1 VKGETGILDNEE
13 VLKRKERRKKRQR
26 EEISAR
32 LKNQGINLDAA
43 EDDEQDL
50 EGHYDTESE
59 AKKED
64 GVTIEPFRMDG
75 FFNGDGRYIERG
87 DGENDPWYQQWKEQ
101 KENKN
106 YQAPKV
112 EDVEKKEETKDELS
126 LREVL
131 LKYVEPQESVIAAIK
146 RLGKRKPGNKPG
158 KKVKPWMKNKK
169 RKITILSAD
178 GASDRR
184 RSSDPTPLDTGEM
197 KVEKSSESDM
207 TKSEK
212 QKADMDASGG
222 AKKVTASE
230 EESKRRAALEE
241 LTSAANELMSMGHH
255 NVYQDRYENLTA
267 FVKRAKAKAAKKTDA
282 KEWEY
287 RFNGEEKVY
296 TGFTATQMQKW
307 NKAGYFTN
315 AKVHKIGTS
324 TWMVCEKSFEFE

>member
-1 VKGETGILDNEE
+1 
-13 VLKRKERRKKRQR
+13 
-26 EEISAR
+26 
-32 LKNQGINLDAA
+32 
-43 EDDEQDL
+43 
-50 EGHYDTESE
+50 
-59 AKKED
+59 
-64 GVTIEPFRMDG
+64 
-75 FFNGDGRYIERG
+75 
-87 DGENDPWYQQWKEQ
+87 
-101 KENKN
+101 
-106 YQAPKV
+106 
-112 EDVEKKEETKDELS
+112 
-126 LREVL
+126 
-131 LKYVEPQESVIAAIK
+131 
-146 RLGKRKPGNKPG
+146 
-158 KKVKPWMKNKK
+158 
-169 RKITILSAD
+169 
-178 GASDRR
+178 
-184 RSSDPTPLDTGEM
+184 M